1 MKMSR
6 FKIANIFAYG
16 FVSIFSIYVMLP
28 IIWMILASFKSR
40 REIFTDP
47 LGLPGKF
54 NFDAF
59 ERAWGVG
66 LGGFM
71 LNSLIVTFVSVLL
84 IVIVSGMAAYALARI
99 NFRFNKFF
107 YMLIVAGFAI
117 PAAAVLVP
125 LYRIVSELGLI
136 NHIFGIILP
145 LTAFGIPFTTILFY
159 AFFLDFP
166 RELEDAAQID
176 GCNKIQI
183 FFSIIVPLSRP
194 AIASASIFM
203 SVFVWN
209 EFLLALIMLTSP
221 SVKTLPVG
229 IIALRGEF
237 TSDWPA
243 IMAGL
248 SLAILPVLTIFLIFQ
263 KYFVRSLAGLGK

>member
-125 LYRIVSELGLI
+125 LYRIVSETRFNKPYFWNYFTI
-136 NHIFGIILP
+136 NGFWHSVHNNFIL
-145 LTAFGIPFTTILFY
+145 
-159 AFFLDFP
+159 
-166 RELEDAAQID
+166 
-176 GCNKIQI
+176 C
-183 FFSIIVPLSRP
+183 
-194 AIASASIFM
+194 
-203 SVFVWN
+203 
-209 EFLLALIMLTSP
+209 FLLRFSKRIRRCCSNRWL
-221 SVKTLPVG
+221 
-229 IIALRGEF
+229 
-237 TSDWPA
+237 
-243 IMAGL
+243 
-248 SLAILPVLTIFLIFQ
+248 
-263 KYFVRSLAGLGK
+263 

>member
-209 EFLLALIMLTSP
+209 EFLLALITSLFTFIDPPLPPNLPIPIWIKSVYISKVSGILIFSQFVLILLTS
-221 SVKTLPVG
+221 SLVKV
-229 IIALRGEF
+229 
-237 TSDWPA
+237 
-243 IMAGL
+243 L
-248 SLAILPVLTIFLIFQ
+248 SPFIYL
-263 KYFVRSLAGLGK
+263 S